1 MFNLVIEVYIDLMK
15 LVPVLIPLIL
25 IMNLCCDMIFDRK

>member
-1 MFNLVIEVYIDLMK
+1 MFDLVIDNYVELMS
-15 LVPVLIPLIL
+15 LVPVFIPLIL

>member
-1 MFNLVIEVYIDLMK
+1 MFDIVVDVYVDLMK
-15 LVPVLIPLIL
+15 LVPIFIPLIL

>member
-1 MFNLVIEVYIDLMK
+1 MFDLAIDVYIDLLR
-15 LVPVLIPLIL
+15 LVPVFIPVIL